1 MRRWLWLAVGPL
13 LVLLV
18 GGALLLLLPE
28 EEVKSAKTYKEVVVA
43 LPSGL
48 QAEFH
53 EMLWDRPG
61 RGLVYRF
68 RFVAPQFEKT
78 DDVDMVMADMQHLC
92 SYYALPKLA
101 NTGPMPGQVI
111 ISLADKPSEFG
122 QYDPDV
128 TQVFE
133 AYSVK
138 DGSCIWEMF

>member
-18 GGALLLLLPE
+18 GGALLFLLPE
-28 EEVKSAKTYKEVVVA
+28 EEVKSARTYDAGVVA

-48 QAEFH
+48 EAEFH

-61 RGLVYRF
+61 QGLVYRF
-68 RFVAPQFEKT
+68 RFVAPKFEKT
-78 DDVDMVMADMQHLC
+78 DDVDMLMADLQHLC
-92 SYYALPKLA
+92 TYYALPKLA

-133 AYSVK
+133 AYRVK
-138 DGSCIWEMF
+138 DGACIWEMF